1 MDIGAGKAYPAGAL
15 SNFSP
20 SPFVLDGINIA
31 SMEGFLQSLKFSNPE
46 KQVYVCGLVGKKAK
60 FTGKRKRWQRD
71 GILWWRGKE
80 INRYSQDYQDLLAR
94 AFAAKFDQN
103 ESARKALLAS
113 GKAVFRHSLGK
124 NKQSETV
131 LTVTEFCSL
140 LTKNREKHSK
150 AA

>member
-1 MDIGAGKAYPAGAL
+1 MDIGAGKTYPAGAL

-20 SPFVLDGINIA
+20 HPFVLDGINIA

-46 KQVYVCGLVGKKAK
+46 KQAQVCGLVGKMAK

-80 INRYSQDYQDLLAR
+80 VDRYSREYQDLLDR
-94 AFAAKFDQN
+94 AYAAMFDQN
-103 ESARKALLAS
+103 ESARKSLLAS
-113 GKAVFRHSLGK
+113 GNAVFRHSRGK

-131 LTVTEFCSL
+131 LTATEFCSR
-140 LTKNREKHSK
+140 LTKNRERLQK
-150 AA
+150 AE